1 MSYIPSYQYPSLY
14 KTNKFKVNAFG
25 GYNQFSSS
33 LSNNSNQFYQTSLYG
48 NLNQIKQQNSIA
60 SNRNNELISKLHNN
74 MLETY
79 ARNNLPNQF
88 SSLLESNK
96 YSMGTYLN
104 ENHPT
109 AFQTDINYQLL
120 TKQNELIAVKTV
132 LESQIEQNQQLLQ
145 LENDYCAKMQ
155 KTNEELLKKIQELSE
170 QNDKLTYD
178 RKRIQK
184 NYAVM
189 EEQINFS
196 LMSLMTRP
204 KKEPKADIEFI
215 PPKKEEIKVEEPI
228 KEEEEESEDEEVKE
242 RIKRYKLIKE
252 KIVTLNM
259 NHKPGKLDE
268 IRKKQLEEQLK
279 KEQQEIEERLKT
291 KKMKDKFSRPMILN
305 STMIIEK
312 KEKEG
317 DKHKDTI
324 ELNIN
329 EQIGGKTYT
338 NTGDDIA
345 TIKQYTTSFKKMQTI
360 VPKNEEKVPIESQF
374 EDLSSKKISNKEK
387 EKVLS
392 ITIKKIE
399 DYMKECQPGI
409 KIYKEYHSNTGEL
422 RHDIRK
428 IYEEIKNNVNI
439 DVNIDI
445 LPMLIFE
452 IVNSNYNLNLNPEKL
467 KDKGEYD
474 IGDFEIDLNEDYQV
488 IVNDTI
494 KHLRKVIINGYGD
507 KSTISVFL
515 AKALCNFEHDDMMI
529 ERLAGVLMEK
539 F

>member
-14 KTNKFKVNAFG
+14 KTNKFKANAFG
-25 GYNQFSSS
+25 GYNQLSSVS
-33 LSNNSNQFYQTSLYG
+33 TNTNQLYHTSLYG
-48 NLNQIKQQNSIA
+48 NINQIKQQNSIA
-60 SNRNNELISKLHNN
+60 SKRNNELLSKLHSN

-88 SSLLESNK
+88 SSLLESSK
-96 YSMGTYLN
+96 YNMGTYLN

-109 AFQTDINYQLL
+109 AFQTDINYKLL

-145 LENDYCAKMQ
+145 LENDYCSKMQ

-178 RKRIQK
+178 RQRIQK

-259 NHKPGKLDE
+259 NHTPGKLDE

-279 KEQQEIEERLKT
+279 KEQQEIEERLKS
-291 KKMKDKFSRPMILN
+291 KKMKEKFTRPMILN

-317 DKHKDTI
+317 DKQKDTI

-329 EQIGGKTYT
+329 DHIGGKTYT
-338 NTGDDIA
+338 NTGDDT

-360 VPKNEEKVPIESQF
+360 LPKKENIKEEQEL
-374 EDLSSKKISNKEK
+374 EDLSSKKVSNKEK

-399 DYMKECQPGI
+399 DYMKECQQGT
-409 KIYKEYHSNTGEL
+409 KIYKDYHSSTGEL

-428 IYEEIKNNVNI
+428 IYEELKNNTNV

-474 IGDFEIDLNEDYQV
+474 LGDFEIDLNEDYQV

-507 KSTISVFL
+507 KQTISVFL

-539 F
+539 FDTR

>member
-14 KTNKFKVNAFG
+14 KTNKFKANAFG
-25 GYNQFSSS
+25 GYNQLSSVS
-33 LSNNSNQFYQTSLYG
+33 TNTNQLYHTSLYG
-48 NLNQIKQQNSIA
+48 NINQIKQQNSIA
-60 SNRNNELISKLHNN
+60 SKRNNELLSKLHSN

-88 SSLLESNK
+88 SSLLESSK
-96 YSMGTYLN
+96 YNMGTYLN

-109 AFQTDINYQLL
+109 AFQTDINYKLL

-145 LENDYCAKMQ
+145 LENDYCSKMQ
-155 KTNEELLKKIQELSE
+155 KTNEELLKKIQELSD

-178 RKRIQK
+178 RQRIQK

-259 NHKPGKLDE
+259 NHTPGKLDE

-279 KEQQEIEERLKT
+279 KEQQEIEERLKS
-291 KKMKDKFSRPMILN
+291 KKMKEKFTRPMILN

-317 DKHKDTI
+317 DKQKDTI

-329 EQIGGKTYT
+329 DHIGGKTYT
-338 NTGDDIA
+338 NTGDDT

-360 VPKNEEKVPIESQF
+360 LPKKENIKEEQEL
-374 EDLSSKKISNKEK
+374 EDLSSKKVSNKEK

-399 DYMKECQPGI
+399 DYMKECQQGT
-409 KIYKEYHSNTGEL
+409 KIYKDYHSSTGEL

-428 IYEEIKNNVNI
+428 IYEELKNNTNV

-474 IGDFEIDLNEDYQV
+474 LGDFEIDLNEDYQV

-507 KSTISVFL
+507 KQTISVFL

-539 F
+539 FDTR

>member
-14 KTNKFKVNAFG
+14 KTNKFKANSFG
-25 GYNQFSSS
+25 GYNS
-33 LSNNSNQFYQTSLYG
+33 LPMNTNQLYHTSLYG

-79 ARNNLPNQF
+79 AKNNLPNQF

-96 YSMGTYLN
+96 YNMGTYLN

-109 AFQTDINYQLL
+109 AFQTDINYKLL

-145 LENDYCAKMQ
+145 LENDYCSKMQ

-259 NHKPGKLDE
+259 NHTPGKLDE

-279 KEQQEIEERLKT
+279 KEQQEIEERLKS
-291 KKMKDKFSRPMILN
+291 KKMKEKFSRPMILN

-317 DKHKDTI
+317 DKQKDTI
-324 ELNIN
+324 ELKIN
-329 EQIGGKTYT
+329 DHIGGKTYT
-338 NTGDDIA
+338 NTGDDTA

-360 VPKNEEKVPIESQF
+360 VPKKEENIKDEQEL
-374 EDLSSKKISNKEK
+374 EDLSSKKVSNKEK

-399 DYMKECQPGI
+399 DYMKECQPGT
-409 KIYKEYHSNTGEL
+409 KIYKDYHSNTGEL
-422 RHDIRK
+422 RNDIRK
-428 IYEEIKNNVNI
+428 IYEELKNNTNI

-474 IGDFEIDLNEDYQV
+474 LGDFEIDLNEDYQI

-494 KHLRKVIINGYGD
+494 KHLHKVIIKGYGD

-539 F
+539 FDTR

>member
-14 KTNKFKVNAFG
+14 KTNKFKANSFG
-25 GYNQFSSS
+25 GYNS
-33 LSNNSNQFYQTSLYG
+33 LPTNTNQLYHTSLYG

-79 ARNNLPNQF
+79 AKNNLPNQF

-96 YSMGTYLN
+96 YNMGTYLN

-109 AFQTDINYQLL
+109 AFQTDINYKLL

-145 LENDYCAKMQ
+145 LENDYCSKMQ

-259 NHKPGKLDE
+259 NHTPGKLDE

-279 KEQQEIEERLKT
+279 KEQQEIEERLKS
-291 KKMKDKFSRPMILN
+291 KKMKEKFSRPMILN

-317 DKHKDTI
+317 DKQKDTI
-324 ELNIN
+324 ELKIN
-329 EQIGGKTYT
+329 DHIGGKTYT
-338 NTGDDIA
+338 NTGDDTA

-360 VPKNEEKVPIESQF
+360 VPKKEENIKDEQEL
-374 EDLSSKKISNKEK
+374 EDLSSKKVSNKEK

-399 DYMKECQPGI
+399 DYMKECQPGT
-409 KIYKEYHSNTGEL
+409 KIYKDYHSNTGEL
-422 RHDIRK
+422 RNDIRK
-428 IYEEIKNNVNI
+428 IYEELKNNTNI

-474 IGDFEIDLNEDYQV
+474 LGDFEIDLNEDYQI

-494 KHLRKVIINGYGD
+494 KHLHKVIIKGYGD

-539 F
+539 FDTR

>member
-14 KTNKFKVNAFG
+14 KTNKFKANAFR
-25 GYNQFSSS
+25 GYNQLSSVS
-33 LSNNSNQFYQTSLYG
+33 TNTNQLYHTSLYG
-48 NLNQIKQQNSIA
+48 NINQIKQQNSIA
-60 SNRNNELISKLHNN
+60 SKRNNELLSKLHSN

-88 SSLLESNK
+88 SSLLESSK
-96 YSMGTYLN
+96 YNMGTYLN

-109 AFQTDINYQLL
+109 AFQTDINYKLL

-145 LENDYCAKMQ
+145 LENDYCSKMQ
-155 KTNEELLKKIQELSE
+155 KTNEELLKKIQELSD

-178 RKRIQK
+178 RQRIQK

-259 NHKPGKLDE
+259 NHTPGKLDE

-279 KEQQEIEERLKT
+279 KEQQEIEERLKS
-291 KKMKDKFSRPMILN
+291 KKMKEKFTRPMILN

-317 DKHKDTI
+317 DKPKDTI

-329 EQIGGKTYT
+329 DHIGGKTYT
-338 NTGDDIA
+338 NTGDDT

-360 VPKNEEKVPIESQF
+360 LPKKENIKEEQEL
-374 EDLSSKKISNKEK
+374 EDLSSKKVSNKEK

-399 DYMKECQPGI
+399 DYMKECQQGT
-409 KIYKEYHSNTGEL
+409 KIYKDYHSSTGEL

-428 IYEEIKNNVNI
+428 IYEELKNNTNV

-474 IGDFEIDLNEDYQV
+474 LGDFEIDLNEDYQV

-507 KSTISVFL
+507 KQTISVFL

-539 F
+539 FDTR

>member
-14 KTNKFKVNAFG
+14 QTNKFKANAFG
-25 GYNQFSSS
+25 GYNQLSSVS
-33 LSNNSNQFYQTSLYG
+33 TNTNQLYHTSLYG
-48 NLNQIKQQNSIA
+48 NINQIKQQNSIA
-60 SNRNNELISKLHNN
+60 SKRNNELLSKLHSN

-79 ARNNLPNQF
+79 ARNNLPNKF
-88 SSLLESNK
+88 SSLLESSK
-96 YSMGTYLN
+96 YNMGTYLN

-109 AFQTDINYQLL
+109 AFQTDINYKLL

-145 LENDYCAKMQ
+145 LENDYCSKMQ
-155 KTNEELLKKIQELSE
+155 KTNEELLKKIQELSD

-178 RKRIQK
+178 RQRIQK

-259 NHKPGKLDE
+259 NHTPGKLDE

-279 KEQQEIEERLKT
+279 KEQQEIEERLKS
-291 KKMKDKFSRPMILN
+291 KKMKEKFTRPMILN

-317 DKHKDTI
+317 DKQKDTI

-329 EQIGGKTYT
+329 DHIGGKTYT
-338 NTGDDIA
+338 NTGDDT

-360 VPKNEEKVPIESQF
+360 LPKKENIKEEQEL
-374 EDLSSKKISNKEK
+374 EDLSSKKVSNKEK

-399 DYMKECQPGI
+399 DYMKECQQGT
-409 KIYKEYHSNTGEL
+409 KIYKDYHSSTGEL

-428 IYEEIKNNVNI
+428 IYEELKNNTNV

-474 IGDFEIDLNEDYQV
+474 LGDFEIDLNEDYQV

-507 KSTISVFL
+507 KQTISVFL

-539 F
+539 FDTR

>member
-14 KTNKFKVNAFG
+14 KTNKFKANAFK
-25 GYNQFSSS
+25 GYNQLSSVS
-33 LSNNSNQFYQTSLYG
+33 TNTNQLYHTSLYG
-48 NLNQIKQQNSIA
+48 NINQIKQQNSIA
-60 SNRNNELISKLHNN
+60 SKRNNELLSKLHSN

-88 SSLLESNK
+88 SSLLESSK
-96 YSMGTYLN
+96 YNMGTYLN

-109 AFQTDINYQLL
+109 AFQTDINYKLL

-145 LENDYCAKMQ
+145 LENDYCSKMQ
-155 KTNEELLKKIQELSE
+155 KTNEELLKKIQELSD

-178 RKRIQK
+178 RQRIQK

-259 NHKPGKLDE
+259 NHTPGKLDE

-279 KEQQEIEERLKT
+279 KEQQEIEERLKS
-291 KKMKDKFSRPMILN
+291 KKMKEKFTRPMILN

-317 DKHKDTI
+317 DKQKDTI

-329 EQIGGKTYT
+329 DHIGGKTYT
-338 NTGDDIA
+338 NTGDDT

-360 VPKNEEKVPIESQF
+360 LPKKENIKEEQEL
-374 EDLSSKKISNKEK
+374 EDLSSKKVSNKEK

-399 DYMKECQPGI
+399 DYMKECQQGT
-409 KIYKEYHSNTGEL
+409 KIYKDYHSSTGEL

-428 IYEEIKNNVNI
+428 IYEELKNNTNV

-474 IGDFEIDLNEDYQV
+474 LGDFEIDLNEDYQV

-507 KSTISVFL
+507 KQTISVFL

-539 F
+539 FDTR

>member
-14 KTNKFKVNAFG
+14 KTNKFKANAFG
-25 GYNQFSSS
+25 GYNQLSSVS
-33 LSNNSNQFYQTSLYG
+33 TNTNQLYHTSLYG
-48 NLNQIKQQNSIA
+48 NINQIKQQNSIA
-60 SNRNNELISKLHNN
+60 SKRNNELLSKLHSN

-88 SSLLESNK
+88 SSLLESSK
-96 YSMGTYLN
+96 YNMGTYLN

-109 AFQTDINYQLL
+109 AFQTDINYKLL

-145 LENDYCAKMQ
+145 LENDYCSKMQ
-155 KTNEELLKKIQELSE
+155 KTNEELLKKIQELSD

-178 RKRIQK
+178 RQRIQK

-259 NHKPGKLDE
+259 NHTPGKLDE

-279 KEQQEIEERLKT
+279 KEQQEIEERLKS
-291 KKMKDKFSRPMILN
+291 KKMKEKFTRPMILN

-317 DKHKDTI
+317 DKQKDTI

-329 EQIGGKTYT
+329 EHIGGKTYT
-338 NTGDDIA
+338 NTGDDT

-360 VPKNEEKVPIESQF
+360 LPKKENIKEEQEL
-374 EDLSSKKISNKEK
+374 EDLSSKKVSNKEK

-399 DYMKECQPGI
+399 DYMKECQQGT
-409 KIYKEYHSNTGEL
+409 KIYKDYHSSTGEL

-428 IYEEIKNNVNI
+428 IYEELKNNTNV

-474 IGDFEIDLNEDYQV
+474 LGDFEIDLNEDYQV

-507 KSTISVFL
+507 KQTISVFL

-539 F
+539 FDTR

>member
-14 KTNKFKVNAFG
+14 KTNKFKANAFR
-25 GYNQFSSS
+25 GYNQLSSVS
-33 LSNNSNQFYQTSLYG
+33 TNTNQLYHTSLYG
-48 NLNQIKQQNSIA
+48 NINQIKQQNSIA
-60 SNRNNELISKLHNN
+60 SNRNNELLSKLHSN

-88 SSLLESNK
+88 SSLLESSK
-96 YSMGTYLN
+96 YNMGTYLN

-109 AFQTDINYQLL
+109 AFQTDINYKLL

-145 LENDYCAKMQ
+145 LENDYCSKMQ
-155 KTNEELLKKIQELSE
+155 KTNEELLKKIQELSD

-178 RKRIQK
+178 RQRIQK

-259 NHKPGKLDE
+259 NHTPGKLDE

-279 KEQQEIEERLKT
+279 KEQQEIEERLKS
-291 KKMKDKFSRPMILN
+291 KKMKEKFTRPMILN

-317 DKHKDTI
+317 DKQKDTI

-329 EQIGGKTYT
+329 DHIGGKTYT
-338 NTGDDIA
+338 NTGDDT

-360 VPKNEEKVPIESQF
+360 LPKKENIKEEQEL
-374 EDLSSKKISNKEK
+374 EDLSSKKVSNKEK

-399 DYMKECQPGI
+399 DYMKECQQGT
-409 KIYKEYHSNTGEL
+409 KIYKDYHSSTGEL

-428 IYEEIKNNVNI
+428 IYEELKNNTNV

-474 IGDFEIDLNEDYQV
+474 LGDFEIDLNEDYQV

-507 KSTISVFL
+507 KQTISVFL

-539 F
+539 FDTR

>member
-14 KTNKFKVNAFG
+14 KTNKFKANAFR
-25 GYNQFSSS
+25 GYNQLSSVS
-33 LSNNSNQFYQTSLYG
+33 TNTNQLYHTSLYG
-48 NLNQIKQQNSIA
+48 NINQIKQQNSIA
-60 SNRNNELISKLHNN
+60 SNRNNELLSKLHSN

-88 SSLLESNK
+88 SSLLESSK
-96 YSMGTYLN
+96 YNMGTYLN

-109 AFQTDINYQLL
+109 AFQTDINYKLL

-145 LENDYCAKMQ
+145 LENDYCSKMQ
-155 KTNEELLKKIQELSE
+155 KTNEELLKKIQELSD
-170 QNDKLTYD
+170 QNNKLTYD
-178 RKRIQK
+178 RQRIQK

-259 NHKPGKLDE
+259 NHTPGKLDE

-279 KEQQEIEERLKT
+279 KEQQEIEGRLKS
-291 KKMKDKFSRPMILN
+291 KKMKEKFTRPMILN

-317 DKHKDTI
+317 DKQKDTI

-329 EQIGGKTYT
+329 DHIGGKTYT
-338 NTGDDIA
+338 NTGDDT

-360 VPKNEEKVPIESQF
+360 LPKKENIKEEQEL
-374 EDLSSKKISNKEK
+374 EDLSSKKVSNKEK

-399 DYMKECQPGI
+399 DYMKECQQGT
-409 KIYKEYHSNTGEL
+409 KIYKDYHSSTGEL

-428 IYEEIKNNVNI
+428 IYEELKNNTNV

-474 IGDFEIDLNEDYQV
+474 LGDFEIDLNEDYQV

-507 KSTISVFL
+507 KQTISVFL

-539 F
+539 FDTR

>member
-14 KTNKFKVNAFG
+14 KTNKFKANSFG
-25 GYNQFSSS
+25 GYNS
-33 LSNNSNQFYQTSLYG
+33 LPMNTNQLYHTSLYG

-79 ARNNLPNQF
+79 AKNNLPNQF

-96 YSMGTYLN
+96 YNMGTYLN

-109 AFQTDINYQLL
+109 AFQTDINYKLL

-145 LENDYCAKMQ
+145 LENDYCSKMQ

-259 NHKPGKLDE
+259 NHTPGKLDE

-279 KEQQEIEERLKT
+279 KEQQEIEERLKS
-291 KKMKDKFSRPMILN
+291 KKMKEKFSRPMILN

-317 DKHKDTI
+317 DKQKDTI
-324 ELNIN
+324 ELKIN
-329 EQIGGKTYT
+329 DHIGGKTYT
-338 NTGDDIA
+338 NTGDDTA

-360 VPKNEEKVPIESQF
+360 VPKKEENIKDEQEL
-374 EDLSSKKISNKEK
+374 EDLSSKKVSNKEK

-399 DYMKECQPGI
+399 DYMKECQPGT
-409 KIYKEYHSNTGEL
+409 KIYKDYHSNTGEL
-422 RHDIRK
+422 RNDIRK
-428 IYEEIKNNVNI
+428 IYEELKNNTNI

-474 IGDFEIDLNEDYQV
+474 LGDFEIDLNEDYQI

-494 KHLRKVIINGYGD
+494 KHLHKVIINGYGD

-539 F
+539 FDTR

>member
-14 KTNKFKVNAFG
+14 KTNKFKANAFR
-25 GYNQFSSS
+25 GYNQLSSVS
-33 LSNNSNQFYQTSLYG
+33 TNTNQLYHTSLYG
-48 NLNQIKQQNSIA
+48 NINQIKQQNSIA
-60 SNRNNELISKLHNN
+60 SKRNNELLSKLHSN

-88 SSLLESNK
+88 SSLLESSK
-96 YSMGTYLN
+96 YNMGTYLN

-109 AFQTDINYQLL
+109 AFQTDINYKLL

-145 LENDYCAKMQ
+145 LENDYCSKMQ
-155 KTNEELLKKIQELSE
+155 KTNEELLKKIQELSD

-178 RKRIQK
+178 RQRIQK

-259 NHKPGKLDE
+259 NHTPGKLDE

-279 KEQQEIEERLKT
+279 KEQQEIEERLKS
-291 KKMKDKFSRPMILN
+291 KKMKEKFTRPMILN

-317 DKHKDTI
+317 DKQKDTI

-329 EQIGGKTYT
+329 DHIGGKTYT
-338 NTGDDIA
+338 NTGDDT

-360 VPKNEEKVPIESQF
+360 LPKKENIKEEQEL
-374 EDLSSKKISNKEK
+374 EDLSSKKVSNKEK

-399 DYMKECQPGI
+399 DYMKECQQGT
-409 KIYKEYHSNTGEL
+409 KIYKDYHSSTGEL

-428 IYEEIKNNVNI
+428 IYEELKNNTNV

-474 IGDFEIDLNEDYQV
+474 LGDFEIDLNEDYQV

-507 KSTISVFL
+507 KQTISVFL

-539 F
+539 FDTR

>member
-14 KTNKFKVNAFG
+14 KTNKFKANSFG
-25 GYNQFSSS
+25 GYNS
-33 LSNNSNQFYQTSLYG
+33 LPTNTNQLYHTSLYG

-79 ARNNLPNQF
+79 AKNNLPNQF

-96 YSMGTYLN
+96 YNMGTYLN

-109 AFQTDINYQLL
+109 AFQTDINYKLL

-145 LENDYCAKMQ
+145 LENDYCSKMQ

-196 LMSLMTRP
+196 LISLMTRP

-259 NHKPGKLDE
+259 NHTPGKLDE

-279 KEQQEIEERLKT
+279 KEQQEIEERLKS
-291 KKMKDKFSRPMILN
+291 KKMKEKFSRPMILN

-317 DKHKDTI
+317 DKQKDTI
-324 ELNIN
+324 ELKIN
-329 EQIGGKTYT
+329 DHIGGKTYT
-338 NTGDDIA
+338 NTGDDTA

-360 VPKNEEKVPIESQF
+360 VPKKEENIKDEQEL
-374 EDLSSKKISNKEK
+374 EDLSSKKVSNKEK

-399 DYMKECQPGI
+399 DYMKECQPGT
-409 KIYKEYHSNTGEL
+409 KIYKDYHSNTGEL
-422 RHDIRK
+422 RNDIRK
-428 IYEEIKNNVNI
+428 IYEELKNNTNI

-474 IGDFEIDLNEDYQV
+474 LGDFEIDLNEDYQI

-494 KHLRKVIINGYGD
+494 KHLHKVIIKGYGN

-539 F
+539 FDTR

>member
-14 KTNKFKVNAFG
+14 KTNKFKANAFG
-25 GYNQFSSS
+25 GYNQLSSVS
-33 LSNNSNQFYQTSLYG
+33 TNTNQLYHTSLYG
-48 NLNQIKQQNSIA
+48 NINQIKQQNSIA
-60 SNRNNELISKLHNN
+60 SNRNNELLSKLHSN

-88 SSLLESNK
+88 SSLLESSK
-96 YSMGTYLN
+96 YNMGTYLN

-109 AFQTDINYQLL
+109 AFQTDINYKLL

-145 LENDYCAKMQ
+145 LENDYCSKMQ
-155 KTNEELLKKIQELSE
+155 KTNEELLKKIQELSD

-178 RKRIQK
+178 RQRIQK

-259 NHKPGKLDE
+259 NHTPGKLDE

-279 KEQQEIEERLKT
+279 KEQQEIEERLKS
-291 KKMKDKFSRPMILN
+291 KKMKEKFTRPMILN

-317 DKHKDTI
+317 DKQKDTI

-329 EQIGGKTYT
+329 DHIGGKTYT
-338 NTGDDIA
+338 NTGDDT

-360 VPKNEEKVPIESQF
+360 LPKKENIKDEQEL
-374 EDLSSKKISNKEK
+374 EDLSSKKVSNKEK

-399 DYMKECQPGI
+399 DYMKECQQGT
-409 KIYKEYHSNTGEL
+409 KIYKDYHSSTGEL

-428 IYEEIKNNVNI
+428 IYEELKNNTNV

-474 IGDFEIDLNEDYQV
+474 LGDFEIDLNEDYQV

-507 KSTISVFL
+507 KQTISVFL

-539 F
+539 FDTR

>member
-14 KTNKFKVNAFG
+14 KTNKFKANAFG
-25 GYNQFSSS
+25 GYNQLSSVS
-33 LSNNSNQFYQTSLYG
+33 TNTNQLYHTSLYG
-48 NLNQIKQQNSIA
+48 NINQIKQQNSIA
-60 SNRNNELISKLHNN
+60 SNRNNELLSKLHSN

-88 SSLLESNK
+88 SSLLESSK
-96 YSMGTYLN
+96 YNMGTYLN

-109 AFQTDINYQLL
+109 AFQTDINYKLL

-145 LENDYCAKMQ
+145 LENDYCSKMQ
-155 KTNEELLKKIQELSE
+155 KTNEELLKKIQELSD

-178 RKRIQK
+178 RQRIQK

-259 NHKPGKLDE
+259 NHAPGKLDE

-279 KEQQEIEERLKT
+279 KEQQEIEERLKS
-291 KKMKDKFSRPMILN
+291 KKMKEKFTRPMILN

-317 DKHKDTI
+317 DKQKDTI

-329 EQIGGKTYT
+329 DHIGGKTYT
-338 NTGDDIA
+338 NTGDDT

-360 VPKNEEKVPIESQF
+360 LPKKENIKEEQEL
-374 EDLSSKKISNKEK
+374 EDLSSKKVSNKEK

-399 DYMKECQPGI
+399 DYMKECQQGT
-409 KIYKEYHSNTGEL
+409 KIYKDYHSSTGEL

-428 IYEEIKNNVNI
+428 IYEELKNNTNV

-474 IGDFEIDLNEDYQV
+474 LGDFEIDLNEDYQV

-507 KSTISVFL
+507 KQTISVFL

-539 F
+539 FDTR